1 MELEYNK
8 KDLTKSAKTKTV
20 VKNVLPEGWEMYCAR
35 GTWKV
40 RDDKGVLLHFASE
53 EAAWV
58 HING

>member
-8 KDLTKSAKTKTV
+8 KDVVKSPKTKTV
-20 VKNVLPEGWEMYCAR
+20 VKNVLPEGWEIYCAR